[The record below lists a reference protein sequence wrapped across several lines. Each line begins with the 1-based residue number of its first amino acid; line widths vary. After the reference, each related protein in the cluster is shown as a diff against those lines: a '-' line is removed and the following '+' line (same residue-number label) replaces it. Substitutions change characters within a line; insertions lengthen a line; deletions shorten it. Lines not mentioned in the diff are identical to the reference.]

1 MELVPEHRLLS
12 LLLPRD
18 ICDLTGRQP
27 RGKLV
32 LSQQFQRR
40 LHCEGIGPSDV
51 GRLCVGVSMNQTEVS
66 QDKEKEREYEATRA
80 ARRYVPL
87 ETVNAVGVSED
98 FIVAHGIVSN
108 ISETG
113 ACLITNT
120 VIEPGQTLQIRFNTC
135 NKTDLFQTSAKVV
148 WSGEGMDPNL
158 EIVGVMVGIAFME
171 VSYELQDTITD
182 ILEKGNFHEVGAADV
197 QKKAAVAVSKS

>member
-1 MELVPEHRLLS
+1 MSEAEV
-12 LLLPRD
+12 
-18 ICDLTGRQP
+18 
-27 RGKLV
+27 
-32 LSQQFQRR
+32 
-40 LHCEGIGPSDV
+40 
-51 GRLCVGVSMNQTEVS
+51 TED
-66 QDKEKEREYEATRA
+66 QEKEREYEATRA

-87 ETVNAVGVSED
+87 ETVNAFVLSED

-120 VIEPGQTLQIRFNTC
+120 VIEPGQTLQIRFSTC

-158 EIVGVMVGIAFME
+158 EIVGVMVGIAFQE
-171 VSYELQDTITD
+171 VSYSLQETITD

-197 QKKAAVAVSKS
+197 QKKAALAIPNS